1 MKKLLGILVLGLLL
15 SGNAYAAYTGLALT
29 SCGEIL
35 SRENETLTKESV
47 IFYISGHITGRNYA
61 NSGSVGKNLEKDAS
75 YDSLYWAA
83 IKYCKEN
90 PLKDTSDAAK
100 YVYQL
105 LKN

>member
-1 MKKLLGILVLGLLL
+1 MKKLLGIIVLTLML
-15 SGNAYAAYTGLALT
+15 SGNANAAYTGLALT

-100 YVYQL
+100 HVYQL